1 MHSYKRALFWASIVD
16 KNESRAFRSQ
26 MRAQIISNISAVH
39 AANKDNQRTIFASS
53 AALDIGGQIEGCLKN
68 KNNVLLRRAWCF
80 AQLNEFGP
88 AQMDLDLIE
97 VNFMTFISRYRYLGS
112 DRTAAKTNASDKFA
126 NPNRDKADRCKN
138 VKRLVENVWLMSL
151 HVSM

>member
-39 AANKDNQRTIFASS
+39 AANKDNQKTIFASS

-97 VNFMTFISRYRYLGS
+97 VIFGT
-112 DRTAAKTNASDKFA
+112 K
-126 NPNRDKADRCKN
+126 
-138 VKRLVENVWLMSL
+138 
-151 HVSM
+151 